1 MHIFPVNYQNILYF
15 DKTIIEK
22 EIKMLITEYHL
33 VLYRNHENT
42 YQNLVKKDNYHGDS
56 GIDIYMPNEVIIPAH
71 SQVKVRLGLHAAVRK
86 KTKMNFPGSGD
97 YCVMESASFFLLP
110 RSSIS
115 KTPLRLSNSIGLI
128 DSGYRGE
135 LLVYLDNISDEDY
148 CIKQGDRLFQLVNAN
163 LSPFSQI
170 IENETEPEDETERG
184 AGGHGSSGR

>member
-1 MHIFPVNYQNILYF
+1 MPIFPVNYQNILYF

-86 KTKMNFPGSGD
+86 KTKMNFPGSRD

-148 CIKQGDRLFQLVNAN
+148 CIKQGDRLFQLVNAS

>member
-1 MHIFPVNYQNILYF
+1 
-15 DKTIIEK
+15 
-22 EIKMLITEYHL
+22 MLITEYHL

-42 YQNLVKKDNYHGDS
+42 YQDLVKKDNYHGDS
-56 GIDIYMPNEVIIPAH
+56 GIDIYMPNEVIISAH
-71 SQVKVRLGLHAAVRK
+71 SQVKVKLGLHAAVRK
-86 KTKMNFPGSGD
+86 KTKMNFPGSVD

-148 CIKQGDRLFQLVNAN
+148 CIKQGDRLFQLVNAS